1 MKIPENHPKLENS
14 FWLVGWLSVAAPF
27 SCEISRSSPRVCDL
41 NIYLNTL
48 ALSPSMAFSLQRS
61 VKKIPE
67 FNVSL
72 LEIANEITHD
82 VLEDM
87 KFVCDFPKGKL
98 ESINKPRE
106 FLGILQTSGKIA
118 PGDVDYLVSLLE
130 KVGSE
135 ALAKTVVEKL
145 GTVRFLNNHTIE
157 CDHHVL

>member
-1 MKIPENHPKLENS
+1 
-14 FWLVGWLSVAAPF
+14 
-27 SCEISRSSPRVCDL
+27 
-41 NIYLNTL
+41 
-48 ALSPSMAFSLQRS
+48 MAFSLQKS
-61 VKKIPE
+61 VKKISE

-98 ESINKPRE
+98 ESINEPRE
-106 FLGILQTSGKIA
+106 FLAILQNSGKIA

-130 KVGSE
+130 KVGCK

-145 GTVRFLNNHTIE
+145 GTVRVRFLNNHPVK